1 MAQVTVTKELA
12 ADQDKVWAT
21 IANPSRFEEWLTL
34 HTKWKDQPP
43 TELAQGTQMT
53 EVVTIMGMP
62 NTITWTTDSY
72 QAPNSLTISGAGM
85 AGAKVSFTLSVEA
98 QGAGSVASVEAEF
111 ISQMMVGAIGG
122 AVERAA
128 KKELDAS
135 LTKLAG
141 LVA

>member
-1 MAQVTVTKELA
+1 MAQVTVAKELS
-12 ADQDKVWAT
+12 ADQDKVWAV
-21 IANPSRFEEWLTL
+21 IANPARFEEWLTV

-62 NTITWTTDSY
+62 NTITWTTETY
-72 QAPNSLTISGAGM
+72 QAPNSLKISGAGM

-98 QGAGSVASVEAEF
+98 KGDSSIASVDAEF

-135 LTKLAG
+135 LAKLAD

>member
-1 MAQVTVTKELA
+1 MAQVKVGKELSA
-12 ADQDKVWAT
+12 NQDKVWAV
-21 IANPSRFEEWLTL
+21 IADPSRFEEWLTI

-62 NTITWTTDSY
+62 NTITWTTESY
-72 QAPNSLTISGAGM
+72 EAPSSLKISGAGM

-98 QGAGSVASVEAEF
+98 NGDSSVASVDAEF

-122 AVERAA
+122 AVERTA
-128 KKELDAS
+128 KKELNAS
-135 LTKLAG
+135 LTKLAE